1 MESIKAYTD
10 ELQCE
15 FCRTALTFV
24 EGVEL
29 PEEKTNLGETFLC
42 KQCFKWYQENP
53 NDYAATL
60 GMIPV

>member
-29 PEEKTNLGETFLC
+29 PEEKTNLG
-42 KQCFKWYQENP
+42 
-53 NDYAATL
+53 
-60 GMIPV
+60 MIPV